1 MNKSKQINEIY
12 ITRALAILG
21 VIMVHSTSFATVEL
35 DNTSAL
41 YPLYV
46 FLNRFFAFGTATFI
60 FLSAFVLFYS
70 YYNRRFDREL
80 IKNFYLN
87 RLKFVIIPYFI
98 FSGLY
103 FYIVASPFTQYS
115 DNAEIIWDFL
125 VKLGTGK
132 AYDHLYF
139 VFISIQFY
147 LLFPLLLWVFK
158 KNKALVK
165 HGLWFGFVLQWA
177 FVFLNSYYFR
187 ITIGTGSIAFSYMS
201 YYFLGAFLGIYY
213 QQFMDWWSG
222 WKTRL
227 LVGLWLAFGGLYA
240 WIYYAMWAQNI
251 YYNAKWY
258 TFFWNFYT
266 YAATLVLF
274 LFSFWLYK
282 KLPVSLT
289 NRLMQLGVYSFG
301 IYIFHMIVLRFY
313 RKIDFSGI
321 PLLYHVSVFGGFVCV
336 LFVSWFV
343 VWLASRTSSLS
354 WIVFGR
360 FPKQIPRCN
369 DVDHEGRLKKHAVVS
384 GTKTEDSRL

>member
-1 MNKSKQINEIY
+1 MVLLWCTRLHLRLSLIY
-12 ITRALAILG
+12 VSA
-21 VIMVHSTSFATVEL
+21 V
-35 DNTSAL
+35 SAL
-41 YPLYV
+41 RV
-46 FLNRFFAFGTATFI
+46 SEQVFAFGTATFI

-70 YYNRRFDREL
+70 YYNRRFDKEL

-87 RLKFVIIPYFI
+87 RLKFVIIPYII

-103 FYIVASPFTQYS
+103 FYIVASPFTHYS
-115 DNAEIIWDFL
+115 DNAEIVWDFL

-139 VFISIQFY
+139 VSISIQFY
-147 LLFPLLLWVFK
+147 LLFLCCSGFLRKTKLLSNMV
-158 KNKALVK
+158 
-165 HGLWFGFVLQWA
+165 WFGFVLQWA

-213 QQFMDWWSG
+213 RQFMDWWSG

-227 LVGLWLAFGGLYA
+227 LVGLWLLFGGLYA

-266 YAATLVLF
+266 YAAALVLF

-301 IYIFHMIVLRFY
+301 IYIFHMIELRFY
-313 RKIDFSGI
+313 RKKISAIFHGFIMFPFWRFAVHCSFPGLWCGLRAEPVPFHGSYSEDFETI
-321 PLLYHVSVFGGFVCV
+321 
-336 LFVSWFV
+336 
-343 VWLASRTSSLS
+343 A
-354 WIVFGR
+354 
-360 FPKQIPRCN
+360 
-369 DVDHEGRLKKHAVVS
+369 RL
-384 GTKTEDSRL
+384 